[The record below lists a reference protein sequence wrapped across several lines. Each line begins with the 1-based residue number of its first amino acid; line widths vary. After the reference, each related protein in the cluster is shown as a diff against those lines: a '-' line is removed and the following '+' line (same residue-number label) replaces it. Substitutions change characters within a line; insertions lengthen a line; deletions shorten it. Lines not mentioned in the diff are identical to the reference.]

1 MYAWLRLFSVQII
14 AAMRYMDGSYDLSLV
29 GWWIEVLA
37 SMVYSSGV
45 SLAVVSRIDGKLAS
59 IPE

>member
-1 MYAWLRLFSVQII
+1 
-14 AAMRYMDGSYDLSLV
+14 MRYVDGNYDLSLV
-29 GWWIEVLA
+29 GWSIEVLA
-37 SMVYSSGV
+37 LMVYSAGV

>member
-1 MYAWLRLFSVQII
+1 
-14 AAMRYMDGSYDLSLV
+14 MRYVDGNHDLPLV

-37 SMVYSSGV
+37 LMVYSAGV
-45 SLAVVSRIDGKLAS
+45 SLAVVSCIDGKLAS

>member
-1 MYAWLRLFSVQII
+1 
-14 AAMRYMDGSYDLSLV
+14 MRYMDGNYDLSLV